1 MKTTII
7 KPRNLIAK
15 DLLTPKYRMR
25 VVKNKKRYS
34 RQLDKSSIRKEVY
47 AA

>member
-15 DLLTPKYRMR
+15 DLLTSKYRMR

>member
-1 MKTTII
+1 MKTIII